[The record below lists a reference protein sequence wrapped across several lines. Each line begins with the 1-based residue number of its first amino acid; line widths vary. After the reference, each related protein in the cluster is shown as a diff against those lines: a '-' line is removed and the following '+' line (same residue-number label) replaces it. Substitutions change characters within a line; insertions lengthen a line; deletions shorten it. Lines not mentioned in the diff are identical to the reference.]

1 MKKWKTPMILTCAEV
16 DQFIVDYLDRKLSS
30 WQRFKFRFH
39 IMFCSKC
46 RAFLDGYI
54 KTVAIEKRSAVSA
67 NRPASDEA
75 PEDLIR
81 AILAARPK
89 K

>member
-1 MKKWKTPMILTCAEV
+1 MKKIPLILTCEEL
-16 DQFIVDYLDRKLSS
+16 DQFVVDYLDRKLTF

-39 IMFCSKC
+39 VLFCPKC
-46 RAFLDGYI
+46 KAFLNGYR
-54 KTVAIEKRSAVSA
+54 KTVEIEKRTQT
-67 NRPASDEA
+67 PAQTALDEA

>member
-1 MKKWKTPMILTCAEV
+1 VKKWKMPMILTCEEL
-16 DQFIVDYLDRKLSS
+16 DQFMVDYLDRKLSS

-39 IMFCSKC
+39 ILLCPKC
-46 RAFLDGYI
+46 KAFLDSYQ
-54 KTVAIEKRSAVSA
+54 KTIEIEKRTAA
-67 NRPASDEA
+67 APARPTIDEA

>member
-1 MKKWKTPMILTCAEV
+1 MLTCEEL
-16 DQFIVDYLDRKLSS
+16 DQFIVDYFDGKLTF

-39 IMFCSKC
+39 VLLCSKC
-46 RAFLDGYI
+46 QAFLDGYR
-54 KTVAIEKRSAVSA
+54 KTLVLEKQTAAPEAPAIEQ
-67 NRPASDEA
+67 A

-89 K
+89 R